1 MIETQKNWYTPSP
14 HVLGWHAG
22 LWNGI
27 GGIGFVVSRD
37 QPASYPESS
46 ITSLIHIPAHLPACL
61 NRVRTLADVD
71 QLCGSLGP
79 AFGNTGAQYQSAL
92 ANFWGGWAF
101 LVGSILQWYESLDKN
116 PVEEQ

>member
-1 MIETQKNWYTPSP
+1 MARRALERYRWDRIRSE
-14 HVLGWHAG
+14 
-22 LWNGI
+22 
-27 GGIGFVVSRD
+27 SR
-37 QPASYPESS
+37 PASQLPR
-46 ITSLIHIPAHLPACL
+46 ITYHHTHSHACPPACL
-61 NRVRTLADVD
+61 SVVRILADVD

-101 LVGSILQWYESLDKN
+101 LVGSTLQWYESLDKN